1 MKNWKITTYGY
12 GVFYRH
18 AKTAAAAKMRVVY
31 SLFGSGYNG
40 YEHDY
45 WTVEEVTK

>member
-18 AKTAAAAKMRVVY
+18 AKTAAAARQRIAFAI
-31 SLFGSGYNG
+31 FGKGYEG
-40 YEHDY
+40 YEHES
-45 WTVEEVTK
+45 WTVEEVK